1 MKRGTAVA
9 TGIAALVVGAAAF
22 AFATGAIP
30 NPFDPPDAPLDVVES
45 GSSKARDLGER
56 FIPPD
61 KPDVPEGAL
70 PGEADPFHIPDRL
83 ADKPAW
89 TADEVPGWQSPFDIP
104 NDLVKP
110 ADAGDAE
117 WRRRKQAR
125 EAAYR
130 ADSRFPRNPEGDLG
144 KFQFDWM
151 ILHTVDSADLLED
164 FKYFVNS
171 ADGSW
176 LVTGDAIGHLMAA
189 APPLPADAAID
200 GLIRKANGDFLLC
213 GTHPDIGRACM
224 KLGDDIPAAFAWLA
238 SAARTHEFL
247 SSIARTPQRLG
258 SAPPGRARGARGKVD
273 IDGTD
278 RYLQVWVAPSA
289 SAVAT
294 QVPWLGMGS
303 GVIKDARAR
312 VNREVRRVRYEG
324 ADRDGGDVVI
334 DLKQMQP
341 AVAGLD
347 TRSYRIVTAFAGPAL
362 EQAIGFGEDASS
374 LADQAAEI
382 DTALRACPQGRSGAE
397 CRRVNRA
404 RMKQLDEGAR
414 DQALRWAREHGL
426 PVTED

>member
-1 MKRGTAVA
+1 MMRGAAVA
-9 TGIAALVVGAAAF
+9 ASIVALVVGAAAF

-30 NPFDPPDAPLDVVES
+30 NPFDPPDAPRDIVES
-45 GSSKARDLGER
+45 GSSKARDYGER
-56 FIPPD
+56 FIPLD
-61 KPDVPEGAL
+61 KPGVPEGTL
-70 PGEADPFHIPDRL
+70 PGNADPFHIPDQL

-89 TADEVPGWQSPFDIP
+89 TGDDVPGWESPFDIP

-110 ADAGDAE
+110 DDVSHAE

-151 ILHTVDSADLLED
+151 ILHTVETADLVED

-171 ADGSW
+171 SDGSW
-176 LVTGDAIGHLMAA
+176 LVTGDAIRHLMAT
-189 APPLPADAAID
+189 APPLPPEAMID

-224 KLGDDIPAAFAWLA
+224 KLGDDIPVVFAWLA

-258 SAPPGRARGARGKVD
+258 SAPPGRAQGARGRVD
-273 IDGTD
+273 VDGSA
-278 RYLQVWVAPSA
+278 RYLQVWVAPGA

-303 GVIKDARAR
+303 GVIKDARVR
-312 VNREVRRVRYEG
+312 MNRDVRRVRYEG

-347 TRSYRIVTAFAGPAL
+347 TRRYKIVTAFTGPAL
-362 EQAIGFGEDASS
+362 EQAIGFGEDAAS
-374 LADQAAEI
+374 LADQATEI
-382 DTALRACPQGRSGAE
+382 DAALRACPAGRSGTE
-397 CRRVNRA
+397 CRRMQRD
-404 RMKQLDEGAR
+404 RMKQLNEGTR
-414 DQALRWAREHGL
+414 DKALRWAREHGI
-426 PVTED
+426 PVQGD